1 MKYRFLMFLVLII
14 PAMAIIAQAEDIS
27 GEWVIEDVDS
37 KTQKVKTFFEFEVHG
52 SVVTGSKLGYP
63 ESELP
68 LIDGKINGD
77 KLTFTL
83 KEYIGERTD
92 RARTYMYIGKI
103 SGDTIKFSVAILLG
117 QGIPPKKTYIA
128 RRVVPADSGKQKN

>member
-1 MKYRFLMFLVLII
+1 MKYCFLVLFALISTGLNV
-14 PAMAIIAQAEDIS
+14 IAQTEDIS
-27 GEWVIEDVDS
+27 GEWVIENTNP
-37 KTQKVKTFFEFEVHG
+37 KAMKVKTFFDFEVHG

-63 ESELP
+63 ETELP
-68 LIDGKINGD
+68 IIDGKINGD
-77 KLTFTL
+77 KLTFTI

-92 RARTYMYIGKI
+92 RAKTYMYTGKV

-128 RRVVPADSGKQKN
+128 RRVNSKTPAK